1 MSESE
6 LSHRGLMKMANAKL
20 DYMIKL
26 NQYERFIIKNGE
38 TSENLRYLSSI
49 EENFK
54 DRVKQIYAEDKT
66 INLERNN

>member
-38 TSENLRYLSSI
+38 TSESLRYLSSI
-49 EENFK
+49 EDNFK